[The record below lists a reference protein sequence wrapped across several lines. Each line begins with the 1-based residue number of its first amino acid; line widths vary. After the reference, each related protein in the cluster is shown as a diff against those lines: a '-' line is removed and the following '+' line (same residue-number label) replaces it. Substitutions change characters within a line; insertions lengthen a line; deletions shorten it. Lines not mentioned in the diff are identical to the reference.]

1 VTSPSSSSSNNQ
13 ARYVLPSYDCDG
25 RNIDDKDYT
34 IPSPPERDISGHWLT
49 LYNTGSGGGV
59 MLVTDRPGST
69 SYSSGGDYYAKYDDI
84 QQYSHSEGYSSYV
97 PFESNS
103 CSITMV
109 TPTNVYS

>member
-1 VTSPSSSSSNNQ
+1 MPNNSEVTSTSSSSSNNQ
-13 ARYVLPSYDCDG
+13 ARYVLPLYDCDG

-69 SYSSGGDYYAKYDDI
+69 SYSSGGD
-84 QQYSHSEGYSSYV
+84 
-97 PFESNS
+97 
-103 CSITMV
+103 
-109 TPTNVYS
+109 